1 MTKICNLDDIRDGES
16 TGLSATIN
24 GFIRTLI
31 VVRAGNNAF
40 VYVNSCPHTGAPLE
54 LKPGKFLS
62 HDKQNIICSTHGAL
76 FEINTGLCIY
86 GPCQDKH
93 LEAIQISIDN
103 GKILCISN

>member
-16 TGLSATIN
+16 IGLSATIN
-24 GFIRTLI
+24 GIIKKLI
-31 VVRAGNNAF
+31 VVRAGNSGF
-40 VYVNSCPHTGAPLE
+40 VYLNTCPHIGASLE
-54 LKPGKFLS
+54 LRPGKFLS